1 MRAISLLRST
11 FPCHGELGKLS
22 PPCYMLGLKLPPFI
36 IVAILHYARVE
47 GLQFA
52 HVGLWANWSLLLKG
66 GGYQRS
72 RVCGMRVSSY
82 QIQVRAS
89 HLADL
94 HMSDSLNALKG
105 GYIGDYI
112 GN

>member
-1 MRAISLLRST
+1 MSWGTGQIVSA
-11 FPCHGELGKLS
+11 
-22 PPCYMLGLKLPPFI
+22 MLHVRIKAAPFI
-36 IVAILHYARVE
+36 IKAIHHYARVE
-47 GLQFA
+47 GLQFTNA
-52 HVGLWANWSLLLKG
+52 GLWANWILLLKG

-94 HMSDSLNALKG
+94 HMSDSLNSLKG

-112 GN
+112 GNY